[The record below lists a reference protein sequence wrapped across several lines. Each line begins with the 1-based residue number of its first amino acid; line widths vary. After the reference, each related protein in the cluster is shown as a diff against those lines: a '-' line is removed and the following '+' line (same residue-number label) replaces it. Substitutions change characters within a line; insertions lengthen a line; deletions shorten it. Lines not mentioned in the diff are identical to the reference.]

1 MNITVL
7 EKLEKGWISL
17 EWRKYLHKVNMSKQN
32 LSELV
37 DKLDNWKSNKKCK
50 EIILI
55 KYKSMPVYITL
66 KREDFKS
73 MGKWLMGRLT
83 ELEMYEECAK
93 LHSIK
98 NKL

>member
-1 MNITVL
+1 MNITIL

-17 EWRKYLHKVNMSKQN
+17 DWNIYLPKVRLTNKN

-37 DKLDNWKSNKKCK
+37 DKLDNWKSNKNCK
-50 EIILI
+50 EIILV
-55 KYKSMPVYITL
+55 KYKVLPAYITL

-73 MGKWLMGRLT
+73 MSKWLLGRLT
-83 ELEMYEECAK
+83 QLEMYEECAK

>member
-1 MNITVL
+1 MNVTIL
-7 EKLEKGWISL
+7 DKLEKGWVSL
-17 EWRKYLHKVNMSKQN
+17 DWNAYLPKVKLTNKN

-37 DKLDNWKSNKKCK
+37 DKLDNWKSNRRCK

-55 KYKSMPVYITL
+55 KYKSMPVYVTL
-66 KREDFKS
+66 KRNEFKK
-73 MGKWLMGRLT
+73 MGEWLMNKLT

>member
-7 EKLEKGWISL
+7 EKLEKGWVSL
-17 EWRKYLHKVNMSKQN
+17 EWNRYLPNVKLSKSN

-37 DKLDNWKSNKKCK
+37 DKLNNWKGNKKCK

-55 KYKSMPVYITL
+55 KYKSLPVYITL
-66 KREDFKS
+66 KRTEFKPFS
-73 MGKWLMGRLT
+73 LWLMGELT
-83 ELEMYEECAK
+83 KIEMYEECAK
-93 LHSIK
+93 LHSIS

>member
-7 EKLEKGWISL
+7 EKLEKGWISMD
-17 EWRKYLHKVNMSKQN
+17 WKSYLPKANLTKQN

-37 DKLDNWKSNKKCK
+37 DKLDNWKSNRKCK

-55 KYKSMPVYITL
+55 KYKSMPAYITL
-66 KREDFKS
+66 KREDFKF
-73 MGKWLMGRLT
+73 MGNWLMGRFT

>member
-17 EWRKYLHKVNMSKQN
+17 EWKTYLPKTN
-32 LSELV
+32 LSDKQLCELV
-37 DKLDNWKSNKKCK
+37 DKLDNWKSNRKCR

-55 KYKSMPVYITL
+55 KYKSMPAYITL

-73 MGKWLMGRLT
+73 MGNWLMGRLT

>member
-7 EKLEKGWISL
+7 EKLEKGWVSL
-17 EWRKYLHKVNMSKQN
+17 DWNKYLPKVKLSKQN

-37 DKLDNWKSNKKCK
+37 DKLDNWKSNRKCK

-66 KREDFKS
+66 KREEFKP
-73 MGKWLMGRLT
+73 MGKWLIGRLT
-83 ELEMYEECAK
+83 ELEMYEECARLHNFFKK
-93 LHSIK
+93 L
-98 NKL
+98 